1 MLYDEST
8 ESLRISEVESKHEK
22 EKLPKWVV
30 ANKYP
35 AFFDMESMTAIEQTA
50 RLYGAVQDLIESF
63 NTFVS
68 LVDSDLTNFNE
79 EYQHNNEVHEV
90 SIRQLIQDFFDSVET
105 ALQLQNSKIA
115 SVENSL
121 TVNIGRAVAN
131 EIQKGNINVAMVY
144 NEENENMSI
153 AISDELSASQEII
166 YNEENEELIHL

>member
-35 AFFDMESMTAIEQTA
+35 AFYDLESMTAIEQTA

-105 ALQLQNSKIA
+105 ALQLQNSKI
-115 SVENSL
+115 SNIENTFGKNIENAINKAIRNGSL
-121 TVNIGRAVAN
+121 NIALTLDENTEQLLLTISETAGD
-131 EIQKGNINVAMVY
+131 EIY
-144 NEENENMSI
+144 YDENTET
-153 AISDELSASQEII
+153 L
-166 YNEENEELIHL
+166 YHV

>member
-1 MLYDEST
+1 MLYDETT

-35 AFFDMESMTAIEQTA
+35 AFYDLESMTAIEQTA

-68 LVDSDLTNFNE
+68 LVDSNLTNFGE

-90 SIRQLIQDFFDSVET
+90 SVRQLIQDFFDSVET

-115 SVENSL
+115 SVENSFV
-121 TVNIGRAVAN
+121 VNIGKAVAN
-131 EIQKGNINVAMVY
+131 EIQKGNINVAMLY
-144 NEENENMSI
+144 NEENENMEI
-153 AISDELSASQEII
+153 AISNEHSASQELI
-166 YNEENEELIHL
+166 YDEENEQLIHL

>member
-22 EKLPKWVV
+22 EQLPKWVV

-35 AFFDMESMTAIEQTA
+35 AFYDLESMTAVEQTA
-50 RLYGAVQDLIESF
+50 RLHGAMRDLIESY

-68 LVDSDLTNFNE
+68 LVDSELTNFSE

-105 ALQLQNSKIA
+105 ALQLQNSKITE
-115 SVENSL
+115 VDGYL
-121 TVNIGRAVAN
+121 KAN
-131 EIQKGNINVAMVY
+131 LERTIVTTLNNAIKSGSIKVGVTY
-144 NEENENMSI
+144 NEETEEISI
-153 AISDELSASQEII
+153 VLS
-166 YNEENEELIHL
+166 

>member
-35 AFFDMESMTAIEQTA
+35 AFYDMESMTAIEQTA

-68 LVDSDLTNFNE
+68 LVDSDLSSFSE
-79 EYQHNNEVHEV
+79 EYKHNNEVHEV

-131 EIQKGNINVAMVY
+131 EIEKGNINVALLY
-144 NEENENMSI
+144 NESGENLNI
-153 AISDELSASQEII
+153 TINNELNASQVII
-166 YNEENEELIHL
+166 YDEENEELIHL

>member
-105 ALQLQNSKIA
+105 ALQLQNSKI
-115 SVENSL
+115 SNIENTFGKNIENAINKAIRNGSL
-121 TVNIGRAVAN
+121 NIALSH
-131 EIQKGNINVAMVY
+131 
-144 NEENENMSI
+144 NENTEQLMI
-153 AISDELSASQEII
+153 TISDTKAEEIYYDEGTETLYHI
-166 YNEENEELIHL
+166 

>member
-35 AFFDMESMTAIEQTA
+35 AFYDLESMTSIEQTA
-50 RLYGAVQDLIESF
+50 RLYGAVQELIESF

-68 LVDSDLTNFNE
+68 LVDSELTNFSE
-79 EYQHNNEVHEV
+79 EYKHTNEVHEV

-115 SVENSL
+115 SVENSFV
-121 TVNIGRAVAN
+121 VNIGKAVAN
-131 EIQKGNINVAMVY
+131 EIQKGNINVALLY
-144 NEENENMSI
+144 NENGENIEIAISEELSESQELIYDEENET
-153 AISDELSASQEII
+153 L
-166 YNEENEELIHL
+166 LHL